1 MSAVTAALE
10 QERRRAAPPCPVDI
24 VIPEPERST
33 PEPLRRK
40 TAAAMPYPQPEL
52 GPILGAA
59 AMRLQ
64 EVIQA
69 PDAVCCASVL
79 AVASL
84 STQGLAN
91 VSMDGRTIPLS
102 LWLLTCAE
110 SGERKSAVDVQA
122 MASVREWERNAREHY
137 DAEMLAFSAQMEER
151 KAARDQAKTKAKGAG
166 LAEALMTLGPDPLPP
181 LRPLTTMAD
190 FTAEG
195 LAKLLPCNRPSV
207 GIFSDEAAVVFGGHG
222 MSREAVTRTAGT
234 LCKLWDSGSMDRVR
248 AGDGASR
255 LYGKR
260 LAMHLLAQPVI
271 VERVLSDE
279 LLSGQGFLARCL
291 LAWPQSTAGTRMYR
305 AESLATDPAMVRM
318 HARVNELM
326 NLPLPMADSADA
338 ELAPRDLTLTADAK
352 AKWIKFHD
360 AVEQQVASGG
370 MFANVKPWASKAAE
384 QALRIAGVLA
394 IFDDPTTQTIDL
406 QTLDRG
412 ASLATWHLR
421 EAARLAS
428 VAAVPVD
435 VRNAELLLDWCAATS
450 RRLLC
455 SSDALQRGPT
465 RIRDRETFL
474 RAVGELERAGWAEPV
489 PEGAVIEGKHRRHV
503 WNMAL
508 DHIEGRHEL
517 A

>member
-10 QERRRAAPPCPVDI
+10 QDRRRAATPSVTDI
-24 VIPEPERST
+24 IIHQPERST

-40 TAAAMPYPQPEL
+40 TAAAMPYPRKEL
-52 GPILGAA
+52 GPILGDAA
-59 AMRLQ
+59 RRLQ

-84 STQGLAN
+84 ATQGLAN

-102 LWLLTCAE
+102 IWMLSCAE
-110 SGERKSAVDVQA
+110 SGERKSAVDAQA
-122 MASVREWERNAREHY
+122 MASVREWVRSARLHFDNEMAAFNARI
-137 DAEMLAFSAQMEER
+137 DER
-151 KAARDQAKTKAKGAG
+151 KALREQARGKTKGAG
-166 LAEALMTLGPDPLPP
+166 LAEALMSLGPDPLPP
-181 LRPLTTMAD
+181 LRPLATMAD

-195 LAKLLPCNRPSV
+195 LAKLLPSNRPSV
-207 GIFSDEAAVVFGGHG
+207 GIFSDEGSIIFGGHG
-222 MSREAVTRTAGT
+222 MSREAITRTAGT

-271 VERVLSDE
+271 VERVLSDD

-305 AESLATDPAMVRM
+305 DESLATDPALVSM
-318 HARVNELM
+318 HARVTELM
-326 NLPLPMADSADA
+326 CTPLPMADSADA
-338 ELAPRDLTLTADAK
+338 ELAPRELTLTADAK
-352 AKWIKFHD
+352 TKWIKFHD

-370 MFANVKPWASKAAE
+370 MFANVKPWASKSAE

-394 IFDDPTTQTIDL
+394 IFDDPLARQIDL

-435 VRNAELLLDWCAATS
+435 VRNAELLLEWCAATS

-474 RAVGELERAGWAEPV
+474 SAVGELERAGWAELV
-489 PEGAVIEGKHRRHV
+489 PDGAVIEGKHRKHV
-503 WNMAL
+503 WRIAL
-508 DHIEGRHEL
+508 DSIE
-517 A
+517 ASP